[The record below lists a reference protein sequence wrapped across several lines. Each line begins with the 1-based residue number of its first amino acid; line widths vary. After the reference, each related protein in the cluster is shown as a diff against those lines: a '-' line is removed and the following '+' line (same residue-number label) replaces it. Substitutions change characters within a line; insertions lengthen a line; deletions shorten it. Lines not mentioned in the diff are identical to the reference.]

1 MCNQIPSGTGRS
13 QFIFMKH
20 KLLILT
26 LSVAAVFSVSFRATA
41 QEPGQSNGDANK
53 ADSLQAIVNS
63 LNSRVQSAEQTELDR
78 AIWKNRSKY
87 FNIGYVSQKLTDKT
101 YGGDLKSDF
110 GASLSWC
117 KTFYLHK
124 KPLFGMMKIGLDW
137 SWLDINYAKSS
148 FEDYDYEMDETFKS
162 DVHQAEFG
170 MQIGPSVTVNP
181 VHHLKVGAYFRVTPS
196 YSMLYLDETVHH
208 HYVTFCN
215 FGLTA
220 AWKVVSLGAEWRWGT
235 AKYDGMTF
243 DESEFDEDTDDPS
256 LDDVLKNVP
265 DRKFKTSSFRIYI
278 GFRF

>member
-1 MCNQIPSGTGRS
+1 
-13 QFIFMKH
+13 MKH
-20 KLLILT
+20 YLLT
-26 LSVAAVFSVSFRATA
+26 LSLAVTALLAVSFRASA
-41 QEPGQSNGDANK
+41 QDSGQPNGDTGRV
-53 ADSLQAIVNS
+53 DSLQAVVNS

-87 FNIGYVSQKLTDKT
+87 FNIGYVSQKLMDKT
-101 YGGDLKSDF
+101 YGGELKSDF
-110 GASLSWC
+110 GASLSWG
-117 KTFYLHK
+117 KTYYLHK

-148 FEDYDYEMDETFKS
+148 VEYFDEEDNETYK
-162 DVHQAEFG
+162 DGIHQAEFG
-170 MQIGPSVTVNP
+170 MQFGPSVTVNP

-196 YSMLYLDETVHH
+196 YSLLYMDETVHH

-235 AKYDGMTF
+235 AKYNGMTF
-243 DESEFDEDTDDPS
+243 DEEGFDEDDMSDPS
-256 LDDVLKNVP
+256 VDDVLKNVP
-265 DRKFKTSSFRIYI
+265 ERKFKTSSFRIYF

>member
-1 MCNQIPSGTGRS
+1 
-13 QFIFMKH
+13 MKH
-20 KLLILT
+20 KLLLLT
-26 LSVAAVFSVSFRATA
+26 LSVTAALAVSFRATA
-41 QEPGQSNGDANK
+41 QSNDDVRK
-53 ADSLQAIVNS
+53 ADSLQMVVNS
-63 LNSRVQSAEQTELDR
+63 LNSRVQSAEQAELDR

-101 YGGDLKSDF
+101 YGGELKSDF
-110 GASLSWC
+110 GASLSWG
-117 KTFYLHK
+117 KTYYLHK
-124 KPLFGMMKIGLDW
+124 KPLLGMMKIGLDW

-148 FEDYDYEMDETFKS
+148 IEYFDTEENETYK
-162 DVHQAEFG
+162 DGIHQAEFG

-196 YSMLYLDETVHH
+196 YSLLYMDETIHN

-235 AKYDGMTF
+235 ATYKGLTF
-243 DESEFDEDTDDPS
+243 DEEGFDEDDMSDPS
-256 LDDVLKNVP
+256 VDDVLRNAP
-265 DRKFKTSSFRIYI
+265 DRKFKTSSFRIYF